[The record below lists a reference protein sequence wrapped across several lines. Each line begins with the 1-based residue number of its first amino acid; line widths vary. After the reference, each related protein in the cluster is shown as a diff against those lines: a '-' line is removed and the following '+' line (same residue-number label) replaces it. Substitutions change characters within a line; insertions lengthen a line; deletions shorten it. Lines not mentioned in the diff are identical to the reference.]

1 MSIYISIYLS
11 VCNAHVSVSVAAR
24 TKPRVARRKLSL
36 RAENISQKIGFNFYD
51 FHDETFR
58 IAKNIREQGGEEKEG
73 MFKLYCS
80 RENVA
85 YRVVR

>member
-1 MSIYISIYLS
+1 MSIYIPIYLS
-11 VCNAHVSVSVAAR
+11 VCTAHASVSVSVDVSAR

-58 IAKNIREQGGEEKEG
+58 IAKNIQER
-73 MFKLYCS
+73 S
-80 RENVA
+80 
-85 YRVVR
+85 VRRG

>member
-1 MSIYISIYLS
+1 MSIYIPIYLS
-11 VCNAHVSVSVAAR
+11 VCTAHVSVSVSVSAR

-58 IAKNIREQGGEEKEG
+58 IAKNIQER
-73 MFKLYCS
+73 S
-80 RENVA
+80 
-85 YRVVR
+85 VRRG